1 LTPAGDDA
9 ILLAREIPNDLG
21 AERHGMKYIV
31 IAFPF
36 FTDHTVR
43 VLDRCLSLPDVKVGI
58 ITHTPVDNLIEPY
71 RPRIAGHW
79 QVSELREPDQILWA
93 VRGLAERHGPVFQLF
108 SSQEHVQE
116 AIAEAREV
124 LGIPGMPSKVVRNF
138 RDKALMKQLLRD
150 AGLPC
155 ARYRR
160 ALGPDDAWAFAT
172 EVGFPMV
179 VKPIE
184 GAASQTT
191 FKVASPQQLHD
202 ALWALN
208 PRPGAEI
215 ILEEF
220 VTGEEHSL
228 DTFSLNGQH
237 RFHTITNYYP
247 SCLEVMRN
255 PWMQWT
261 VVLPREVEVPEHE
274 DIRIAGWKALDALGM
289 EMGMSHLEWFRRPD
303 GSCCISEVGARP
315 PGAQFTTLIS
325 RANDWDAL
333 GAWARLLVYGE
344 LDRPERKYAS
354 GAAYLRGQGN
364 GPNVTAV
371 HGWERVRREIGH
383 LITDVKIPPSGIAK
397 GLTYEGEGY
406 IIVRHPETKVVEEAL
421 RWAVGE
427 IRVEL
432 G

>member
-1 LTPAGDDA
+1 
-9 ILLAREIPNDLG
+9 
-21 AERHGMKYIV
+21 MKYIV
-31 IAFPF
+31 LAFPF
-36 FTDHTVR
+36 FTDHTVS
-43 VLDRCLSLPDVKVGI
+43 VLDRCLSLPDVKVGV
-58 ITHTPVDNLIEPY
+58 ITHTSEDHLLAEY
-71 RPRIAGHW
+71 RQRIAGHW
-79 QVSELREPDQILWA
+79 QVTECRDPDQLLWA
-93 VRGLAERHGPVFQLF
+93 VRGLQEQHGPVFQLF

-116 AIAEAREV
+116 AIAEAREA
-124 LGIPGMPSKVVRNF
+124 LGIPGMPSRVARNF

-155 ARYRR
+155 ARYMR

-179 VKPIE
+179 VKPLE

-191 FKVASPQQLHD
+191 FKADSPQQLHD

-208 PRPGAEI
+208 PRPGAVI

-228 DTFSLNGQH
+228 DTFTLNGQH
-237 RFHTITNYYP
+237 RFHSITNYYP

-255 PWMQWT
+255 PWMQWV
-261 VVLPREVEVPEHE
+261 VVLPREIEVPEHE
-274 DIRIAGWKALDALGM
+274 DIRVAGWKALDTLGM
-289 EMGMSHLEWFRRPD
+289 ETGMSHLEWFRRPD

-315 PGAQFTTLIS
+315 PGAQFTTIIS

-344 LDRPERKYAS
+344 LDRPERRYAA
-354 GAAYLRGQGN
+354 GAAYLRGQGS
-364 GPNVTAV
+364 GPNVRAV
-371 HGWERVRREIGH
+371 YGWERVRHEIGH
-383 LITDVKIPPSGIAK
+383 LLTDVKIPPAGIAK

-406 IIVRHPETKVVEEAL
+406 LIARHPETKVVEEAL
-421 RWAVGE
+421 KWAIGE